1 MTALGLP
8 ATLLGTEGKIVRV
21 ADTRMN
27 LGLRNVWWQA
37 RDTEEQRMFSLR
49 SDGVWREFPGR
60 ANGPGLLFK

>member
-1 MTALGLP
+1 MTALGLS
-8 ATLLGTEGKIVRV
+8 ATLLETEGKIVRV

-49 SDGVWREFPGR
+49 SDGVL
-60 ANGPGLLFK
+60 A